1 MIIWGTI
8 VFIIGTL
15 LFAVIGMFAVCLPI
29 SDNWDDYN
37 ACSPTLRTS
46 TGYVLA
52 ISAIISDWICSIL
65 PFFMLYK
72 SNMQKATKISVSII
86 LGLAVL

>member
-1 MIIWGTI
+1 M
-8 VFIIGTL
+8 L
-15 LFAVIGMFAVCLPI
+15 AVRLPI
-29 SDNWDDYN
+29 SANWDNYN
-37 ACSPTLRTS
+37 ACSPTIRIS

-72 SNMQKATKISVSII
+72 SNMQKATKVSVGII
-86 LGLAVL
+86 LSLAVL